1 MMKSRLRLTTAVLL
15 LPLLVVLGSAALLL
29 REDGERVRSR
39 AAAVL
44 NSLLQDM
51 VMRYEEAEASWA
63 DRLEAF
69 AAPLLADH
77 RPETLR
83 AALEREP
90 LVRTI
95 AVLDPK
101 GSLVFPDPAAPSLR
115 EQEFLQ
121 RSAALLE
128 EPWLPAMPENGR
140 YAELGRWQRFYWRE
154 GVQLLYWK
162 PLPDSGGFLL
172 LEIERSALMADL
184 VWHLGGAPLPG
195 SSPSGASPSGASP
208 SGASPSGGGGSPH
221 SVRLADELG
230 RVFLSWGRA
239 EPGGAE
245 TTDAPVVS
253 RVALSGAL
261 QGWQF
266 SWSAPL
272 SAVPGT
278 ADTRLFLG
286 LFLGVAAAAS
296 AALALTLLRRLD
308 RDIREAGQRVSF
320 VNQVSHELKTPLT
333 NIRLYA
339 ELLEERFAGADP
351 GSQEARYLGII
362 LRESAR
368 LGRLIHNV
376 LTFARQKNGVGNGN
390 PGSTHILH
398 PRPLCPDT
406 LVLSCLEG
414 FKVSFAEKGMEVELD
429 LHSPGELDL
438 DGDVFEQILGNLLSN
453 AEKYAR
459 QGGWVGI
466 STAGEKDAVRVE
478 VCDRGPG
485 LPSQASVRAFQP
497 FERFH
502 TRHTDGVGG
511 AGLGL
516 AIARDLARRHGGDA
530 GYQAR
535 AGGGACFHFI
545 LRSIPA
551 TEVPA

>member
-1 MMKSRLRLTTAVLL
+1 MMKSRRRLTTVVLL
-15 LPLLVVLGSAALLL
+15 LPLLAVLGSAVLLL
-29 REDGERVRSR
+29 REDGDRLRTK
-39 AAAVL
+39 AAATL

-51 VMRYEEAEASWA
+51 ISHYENAEESWTE
-63 DRLEAF
+63 RLEVF
-69 AAPLLADH
+69 IAPLMLDQS
-77 RPETLR
+77 PESLR
-83 AALEREP
+83 TALEREP

-101 GSLVFPDPAAPSLR
+101 GALVFPDPASPSLR
-115 EQEFLQ
+115 EAEFLQ

-128 EPWLPAMPENGR
+128 DPWLPALPENGR
-140 YAELGRWQRFYWRE
+140 YPETGRWQRFYWRE
-154 GVQLLYWK
+154 GIQLLYWK
-162 PLPDSGGFLL
+162 PLPAGRGFLL
-172 LEIERSALMADL
+172 LEMERSALMADL
-184 VWHLGGAPLPG
+184 VWQLGAAPVPEG
-195 SSPSGASPSGASP
+195 DEAM
-208 SGASPSGGGGSPH
+208 H
-221 SVRLADELG
+221 SVRLFDELG
-230 RVFLSWGRA
+230 RDFLSWGSA
-239 EPGGAE
+239 EAASKE
-245 TTDAPVVS
+245 ALDAPVVT

-278 ADTRLFLG
+278 ADSRLFLG

-296 AALALTLLRRLD
+296 AALAFTLLRRLD

-339 ELLEERFAGADP
+339 ELLEQRFSGTETAA
-351 GSQEARYLGII
+351 QETKYLGII

-368 LGRLIHNV
+368 LSRLIHNV
-376 LTFARQKNGVGNGN
+376 LTFARQKNGTEAAKNQGNL
-390 PGSTHILH
+390 PVLH
-398 PRPLCPDT
+398 PRPHCPDT

-414 FKVSFAEKGMEVELD
+414 FRVSFAEKGMKVELD
-429 LHSPGELDL
+429 LCCPGELDL

-459 QGGWVGI
+459 QGAWVGV
-466 STAGEKDAVRVE
+466 STKQETDAVRVD
-478 VCDRGPG
+478 VCDKGPG
-485 LPSQASVRAFQP
+485 LPAQGAARAFQP

-516 AIARDLARRHGGDA
+516 AIARDLARQHGGDA
-530 GYQAR
+530 AYQAR
-535 AGGGACFHFI
+535 AGGGACFHFT
-545 LRSIPA
+545 LRSIPG

>member
-1 MMKSRLRLTTAVLL
+1 MMKSRLRLTAAVLL
-15 LPLLVVLGSAALLL
+15 LPLLVVLGSAVLLL
-29 REDGERVRSR
+29 REDGDRLRTK
-39 AAAVL
+39 AAATL

-51 VMRYEEAEASWA
+51 VRRYEKAEASWA
-63 DRLEAF
+63 GRLEAF
-69 AAPLLADH
+69 AGPLMADQS
-77 RPETLR
+77 PETLR
-83 AALEREP
+83 AALEREA

-95 AVLDPK
+95 AVLDAK
-101 GSLVFPDPAAPSLR
+101 GILVFPDPAAPSLR
-115 EQEFLQ
+115 EREFLQ

-128 EPWLPAMPENGR
+128 DPWLPALPENGR
-140 YAELGRWQRFYWRE
+140 YAEAGRWQRFYWRE
-154 GVQLLYWK
+154 GIQLLYWK
-162 PLPDSGGFLL
+162 PIPDGGGFLL

-184 VWHLGGAPLPG
+184 VWHLGGAPVPRASPAG
-195 SSPSGASPSGASP
+195 SS
-208 SGASPSGGGGSPH
+208 GSPH

-230 RVFLSWGRA
+230 RVFLVWGRA

-245 TTDAPVVS
+245 PPDAPVVS

-278 ADTRLFLG
+278 ADARLFLG
-286 LFLGVAAAAS
+286 LFLGLAAAAS

-339 ELLEERFAGADP
+339 ELLEQRFTGTETGA
-351 GSQEARYLGII
+351 QEKKYLGII

-368 LGRLIHNV
+368 LSRLIHNV
-376 LTFARQKNGVGNGN
+376 LTFARQKNGTEPANTQGHLPV
-390 PGSTHILH
+390 LH
-398 PRPLCPDT
+398 PRPQCPDT

-414 FKVSFAEKGMEVELD
+414 FKVSFAEKGMKVELD
-429 LHSPGELDL
+429 LCSPGELDL

-459 QGGWVGI
+459 QGAWVGV
-466 STAGEKDAVRVE
+466 STKEEADAVRVE
-478 VCDRGPG
+478 VCDKGPG
-485 LPSQASVRAFQP
+485 LPAQGAARAFQP

-502 TRHTDGVGG
+502 TKHTDGVGG

-516 AIARDLARRHGGDA
+516 AIARDLARQHGGDA

-545 LRSIPA
+545 LRSIPDP
-551 TEVPA
+551 EVPA